1 MGRLFILLCAFA
13 VSGCSLFRGAREV
26 NKVVNKVGD
35 FIPKAPI
42 TKIRDLMPEYA
53 KPDLSID
60 FNEPISLPS
69 PMPPRAA
76 ILKDSML
83 QKEIQAGLIYDMVRD
98 ETLKRVDKQ
107 IEEKLHSN
115 TTITQSQ
122 SWLFY
127 VIGALGII
135 AGIVV
140 LIVIKTPKTA
150 LTVGLA
156 GLSMLFIPTFIE
168 AIHGL
173 LKGLVFFFYG
183 SLILGFAC
191 LLAWVGYKVYHF
203 IPKSKEI
210 DKPKD

>member
-1 MGRLFILLCAFA
+1 MGKLLILVCAFA

-26 NKVVNKVGD
+26 NRVADKVGD
-35 FIPKAPI
+35 YIPKAPI
-42 TKIRDLMPEYA
+42 TKIKDLMPNYVE
-53 KPDLSID
+53 PDLSIKLSGD
-60 FNEPISLPS
+60 VKLYS
-69 PMPPRAA
+69 PFPDRSA
-76 ILKDSML
+76 IFKDSVS
-83 QKEIQAGLIYDMVRD
+83 QKEFGAGLIYDAVAE
-98 ETLKRVDKQ
+98 ETLKQVDKQ
-107 IEEKLHSN
+107 VEEKLSSN

-127 VIGALGII
+127 VIGAIGIA
-135 AGIVV
+135 AGVVV

-183 SLILGFAC
+183 SLILGFVC

-203 IPKSKEI
+203 IPKSKEV